1 MELHL
6 YAPRSAKKNPNA
18 NVPIDDEKYDVRKET
33 RYRRL
38 DLGTSGESTQGQG
51 PSGQDPRFHSAGRTD
66 AGRSSYMH
74 RIGQEVY
81 HEGEELKEHLARRAH
96 QVEGQFRGSRPLNI
110 PRAGQISCQLVRS
123 ASKWS
128 NGTPTEHSIANAYAS
143 K

>member
-1 MELHL
+1 MQRKE
-6 YAPRSAKKNPNA
+6 NPVA
-18 NVPIDDEKYDVRKET
+18 NVLIDDEKYDVRKET

-38 DLGTSGESTQGQG
+38 NLGTFGESTQDQG
-51 PSGQDPRFHSAGRTD
+51 PSGQDPRLHSARRTD
-66 AGRSSYMH
+66 AGHSSYMH

-81 HEGEELKEHLARRAH
+81 QEGEELKEHLARRAH
-96 QVEGQFRGSRPLNI
+96 QVEGQFRGSRPSNI
-110 PRAGQISCQLVRS
+110 PQVGRVSCQLVRS